1 MAGQYFWMGRGER
14 LVLVVVAVLLAVI
27 AGAYYMGA
35 TPSHA
40 EGRDASAEVAF
51 APSLPSVSSS
61 SVSAISDPKPKEPSA
76 RVSADS
82 LHTSAHYVG
91 PPEAMRQASVKK
103 FTQLTELD
111 LNTVD
116 SLTLIR
122 VPGIGAAF
130 AHRILELRRQLGGY
144 YTVLQLQEVY
154 GMDEDKFL
162 ALRRWFRVKTPPRT
176 YPLEG
181 LRADELP
188 RHPYLSPSHRKALNR
203 LLYRHGRISEWR
215 MLMQTGRFTH
225 DDSVRLSPY
234 FVELLKPSEGS
245 NTKP

>member
-1 MAGQYFWMGRGER
+1 MSGQYFWMGRGER

-40 EGRDASAEVAF
+40 EGRGASSEVA
-51 APSLPSVSSS
+51 SLSSSPSVLASSS
-61 SVSAISDPKPKEPSA
+61 SAPKPKKPSA
-76 RVSADS
+76 RASADS

-91 PPEAMRQASVKK
+91 PPEAMRQESVKK
-103 FTQLTELD
+103 FAQLTELD
-111 LNTVD
+111 LNSAD

-122 VPGIGAAF
+122 VPGIGPAF
-130 AHRILELRRQLGGY
+130 AHRILALRKYLGGY

-176 YPLEG
+176 YLLDS

-188 RHPYLSPSHRKALNR
+188 RHPYLLRSHRQALNR
-203 LLYRHGRISEWR
+203 LLYRHGRITGWR
-215 MLMQTGRFTH
+215 MLMQTGSFTYA
-225 DDSVRLSPY
+225 DSVRLSPY
-234 FVELLKPSEGS
+234 FVELSAPSSGS
-245 NTKP
+245 STK

>member
-1 MAGQYFWMGRGER
+1 
-14 LVLVVVAVLLAVI
+14 
-27 AGAYYMGA
+27 
-35 TPSHA
+35 
-40 EGRDASAEVAF
+40 
-51 APSLPSVSSS
+51 
-61 SVSAISDPKPKEPSA
+61 
-76 RVSADS
+76 
-82 LHTSAHYVG
+82 
-91 PPEAMRQASVKK
+91 MRQASVKK
-103 FTQLTELD
+103 FVQLTELD

>member
-1 MAGQYFWMGRGER
+1 MSGQYFWMGRGER

-40 EGRDASAEVAF
+40 EGRGASSEVASSSSS
-51 APSLPSVSSS
+51 PSVSVSSS
-61 SVSAISDPKPKEPSA
+61 PKPQNPSA
-76 RVSADS
+76 RASADS

-103 FTQLTELD
+103 FVQLTELD
-111 LNTVD
+111 LNSAD

-122 VPGIGAAF
+122 VPGIGPAF
-130 AHRILELRRQLGGY
+130 AHRILALREHLGGY

-162 ALRRWFRVKTPPRT
+162 ALRRWFRVKTPQRT
-176 YPLEG
+176 YLLDS

-188 RHPYLSPSHRKALNR
+188 RHPYLLRSHRQALNR
-203 LLYRHGRISEWR
+203 LLYRHGRITGWR
-215 MLMQTGRFTH
+215 MLMQTGNFTYA
-225 DDSVRLSPY
+225 DSVRLSPY
-234 FVELLKPSEGS
+234 FVELSAPSSGS
-245 NTKP
+245 SIK